1 MKFGV
6 VIFPGSNCD
15 YDTYYLL
22 REILGVKTEF
32 LFHKENSLN
41 NCDVIILP
49 GGFSYG
55 DYLRSGAIARFSPIM
70 KEVIKFAHEGGTV
83 IGICNGFQILCES
96 GLLPGVL
103 SKNSSLKFQ
112 CFDQQLKIV
121 NNKTRLTNLFQENE
135 VVTFP
140 IAHGE
145 GNYIIDEDGLKELY
159 DNNQIILKYCDK
171 YGNINEE
178 SNPNGSM
185 DNIAGICNKEGNV
198 FGLMPHPE
206 RCGESILGNTD
217 GIKIFKSI
225 LNYLR
230 S

>member
-15 YDTYYLL
+15 YDIYYLL
-22 REILGVKTEF
+22 KFVLKVETTF
-32 LFHKENSLN
+32 LFHKENSLK
-41 NCDVIILP
+41 NCDVVILP

-55 DYLRSGAIARFSPIM
+55 DYLRTGAIAKFSPIM
-70 KEVIKFAHEGGTV
+70 KEIIKFANNGGII

-103 SKNSSLKFQ
+103 SKNISLKFECYNQ
-112 CFDQQLKIV
+112 HLKVI
-121 NNKTRLTNLFQENE
+121 NNNTIFTQDYSQDEII
-135 VVTFP
+135 TMP

-159 DNNQIILKYCDK
+159 DNEQVVLKYCDEF
-171 YGNINEE
+171 GNVVQD
-178 SNPNGSM
+178 SNPNGST
-185 DNIAGICNKEGNV
+185 DNIAGICNKAGNV

-206 RCGESILGNTD
+206 RCSEPILGNTD
-217 GIKIFKSI
+217 GVKIFKSI
-225 LNYLR
+225 LNNR
-230 S
+230 KD

>member
-15 YDTYYLL
+15 YDSYYLL
-22 REILGVKTEF
+22 KNVLGVETEF
-32 LFHKENSLN
+32 IFHKESSLH

-55 DYLRSGAIARFSPIM
+55 DYLRSGALARFSPIM
-70 KEVIKFAHEGGTV
+70 KEVKKFALDGGLV

-96 GLLPGVL
+96 ELLPGVL
-103 SKNSSLKFQ
+103 SKNDSLKFQ
-112 CFDQQLKIV
+112 CFDQTLKIV
-121 NNKTRLTNLFQENE
+121 NNKTRFTNLYQENE

-145 GNYIIDEDGLKELY
+145 GNYIIDEAGLKELY
-159 DNNQIILKYCDK
+159 DNDQIVLKYCDN
-171 YGNINEE
+171 YGNITAE
-178 SNPNGSM
+178 SNPNGSI

-217 GIKIFKSI
+217 GIKIFQSI
-225 LNYLR
+225 LNN
-230 S
+230 

>member
-15 YDTYYLL
+15 YDSYYLL
-22 REILGVKTEF
+22 KKVLNVETEF
-32 LFHKENSLN
+32 LFHKESSLN

-55 DYLRSGAIARFSPIM
+55 DYLRCGAIARFSPIM
-70 KEVIKFAHEGGTV
+70 KEIIKFAKSGGIV

-96 GLLPGVL
+96 ELLPGVL
-103 SKNSSLKFQ
+103 SKNNSLKFQ
-112 CFDQQLKIV
+112 CFDQTLKVV
-121 NNKTRLTNLFQENE
+121 NNKTRFTNLYHENE
-135 VVTFP
+135 IITFP

-145 GNYIIDEDGLKELY
+145 GNFIIDEDGLKELY
-159 DNNQIILKYCDK
+159 DNNQIVLKYCDE
-171 YGNINEE
+171 YGNITEK
-178 SNPNGSM
+178 SNPNGSV

-206 RCGESILGNTD
+206 RCGESILQNTD

-225 LNYLR
+225 LNN
-230 S
+230 